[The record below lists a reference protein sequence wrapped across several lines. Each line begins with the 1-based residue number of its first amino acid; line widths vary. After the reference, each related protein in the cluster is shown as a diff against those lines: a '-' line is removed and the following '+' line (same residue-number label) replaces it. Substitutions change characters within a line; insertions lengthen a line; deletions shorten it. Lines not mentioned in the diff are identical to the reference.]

1 MDKVYVVCEDKTSEY
16 GHIPQGSGITSWNGL
31 TEPKL
36 GPGWNKSSSIG
47 NPTNMEFPMK
57 PRFDPI
63 TPQFYPAPKVFA
75 QTHPNNIVCLCKD
88 LDTAN
93 HYLNGYP
100 NRYILGPYK
109 IM

>member
-16 GHIPQGSGITSWNGL
+16 VPIPQGPNITNWNGL
-31 TEPKL
+31 TEPNL
-36 GPGWNKSSSIG
+36 GPSWNGSSSIG

-63 TPQFYPAPKVFA
+63 TPQFYPGPKVFT
-75 QTHPNNIVCLCKD
+75 QVHPNNIVYLCKD
-88 LDTAN
+88 LDTAKS
-93 HYLNGYP
+93 YVNGYP

>member
-1 MDKVYVVCEDKTSEY
+1 MDKVYIVYEDKTSEY
-16 GHIPQGSGITSWNGL
+16 GYIPQGLSITNCN
-31 TEPKL
+31 EMPFK
-36 GPGWNKSSSIG
+36 P
-47 NPTNMEFPMK
+47 PTNFQFPMK

-63 TPQFYPAPKVFA
+63 TPQFYPEPKILT
-75 QTHPNNIVCLCKD
+75 QPHPNNIVCVCKD

-100 NRYILGPYK
+100 TRYILGPYK